1 MEKFKNDIK
10 KVDAVDI
17 DIRECI
23 SFIPNPISIEIYSKN
38 SAFQTCHF
46 ELKRSNTIYYQ
57 IIITDIDC
65 KELWLECMDNT
76 LLSSLYSQKSIFTLL
91 KVLGVEIKD
100 KALLDNEKQWLE
112 TCPRWFMD

>member
-1 MEKFKNDIK
+1 
-10 KVDAVDI
+10 
-17 DIRECI
+17 
-23 SFIPNPISIEIYSKN
+23 
-38 SAFQTCHF
+38 
-46 ELKRSNTIYYQ
+46 
-57 IIITDIDC
+57 
-65 KELWLECMDNT
+65 MDNT